1 MNTKILALALGG
13 TLLVGCLTG
22 CKTAASSPG
31 GIPSPGAAA
40 PQASDTPVRIDVANV
55 VEKSKLLDFS
65 TIQLLMIC
73 LFDEKLTNR
82 REVS

>member
-1 MNTKILALALGG
+1 MNIKILALAFGG
-13 TLLVGCLTG
+13 VLLVGCLTG
-22 CKTAASSPG
+22 CGTAAASPEG
-31 GIPSPGAAA
+31 NPPLGAAA

-55 VEKSKLLDFS
+55 VEKSKLLNFS